1 MLFQVKRASS
11 KWLCMLAKSLQWC
24 LPLWDTID
32 CSLPGSSVHE
42 ILQARILE
50 SVAMS
55 SSRRILQGIFPTQR
69 ANPCL
74 LYLLHWQVGRWFFI
88 FCFVLFFY
96 HWCHPGS
103 WVLCSS
109 IDMTFSGTIR
119 IDLENRFMV
128 AGAWGWECYARCPN
142 PRAGREKA
150 SKTMQLAK
158 RELYCWLESGL
169 LPHSTQWF
177 GVREPRAQAVTQIY
191 RVSISSW

>member
-1 MLFQVKRASS
+1 MRFSRQEYWSR
-11 KWLCMLAKSLQWC
+11 
-24 LPLWDTID
+24 LP
-32 CSLPGSSVHE
+32 CPLPRGSSRGSSPPREQTHVSY
-42 ILQARILE
+42 ISCTGKLE
-50 SVAMS
+50 
-55 SSRRILQGIFPTQR
+55 GGF
-69 ANPCL
+69 
-74 LYLLHWQVGRWFFI
+74 LY
-88 FCFVLFFY
+88 FVLFCFFY

>member
-1 MLFQVKRASS
+1 MRFSREEYWSR
-11 KWLCMLAKSLQWC
+11 
-24 LPLWDTID
+24 LP
-32 CSLPGSSVHE
+32 CPLPGG
-42 ILQARILE
+42 
-50 SVAMS
+50 
-55 SSRRILQGIFPTQR
+55 SSRGSSPPREQTHVSYI
-69 ANPCL
+69 
-74 LYLLHWQVGRWFFI
+74 LHWQVGGWFFI

-96 HWCHPGS
+96 HWRHPGR

-128 AGAWGWECYARCPN
+128 AGAWGWECYAQCLN

-169 LPHSTQWF
+169 LPHPTQSC